1 VNRVPPGE
9 WHDYRRDDSRLGVQP
24 LARNAKSKL
33 EERWSIAIG
42 GGYQEIVA
50 VGDGSHDLLMADAGG
65 LQRISSDGIFR
76 WRTRPFGAHGIAGV
90 FDLDGDGRLEVLTS
104 NGAEIIVISA
114 ESGEFLFRDTVG
126 PPHSYGTYA
135 GMFNVH
141 AFFGAGMQV
150 LVPCF
155 SSKEVWMYDFGN
167 DVRGGHV
174 RHRLWMDDG
183 YHPSIAIGDVN
194 TDGTDEIVI
203 ARIGGVYV
211 FEPNNG
217 TMISQT
223 VWTSDEERRRNYGH
237 FELVDINRDG
247 RLEAVILSDKVSR
260 HMAVLGN
267 NGQGTFSPLWDRFIE
282 HIYPSDTTELRYTSN
297 SIRDFDGDGRFE
309 IAVSIFND
317 RKDGRWYTE
326 LIRAETGEKILDLPD
341 QYLCGV
347 QDTDGDGRPELCLS
361 HELGRA
367 TRPSSELSIYSVRNE
382 RTIATLGTGRFAVRA
397 VPTHGRS
404 SEFKPD
410 VFAAHEIWDG
420 RFDGKNG
427 IFFFNPEGL
436 HLLDRSLNTSR
447 VGTDEVSPDA
457 RLALAT
463 EHALY
468 VSERDGAIKKISA
481 ARGTEHFLSCGYHL
495 TTEAH
500 IAARPGPVP
509 CVVRWEE
516 SRYLIIPDFSNRIHI
531 LSADR
536 IHNRSAEFQGAESRD
551 AKRTTICG
559 RSRIGYDNVFHV
571 PSIILTERGPRIVVV
586 DDEGLLHSRLSL
598 YTLQGVRERF
608 YDFPDLP
615 ASEPGNR
622 IGCYDWLWFQHS
634 RGPAMALSFYRS
646 HSMNSECSL
655 GMLIE
660 NGEILWRIDR
670 IGEKEFGRGVGP
682 WGTSSIFE
690 RDGRAS
696 AVFCAKDTLC
706 RIDLETGT
714 FVWEPE
720 LLTSWTSDEMKRRNQ
735 WKEQSLSTAVSADDP
750 FTAYGTPLILN
761 DDLIIAGCLGG
772 FGSILPSGIARWWHI
787 ASAGDVLYRLP
798 GIGDVDGDGK
808 IEWGQ
813 GHADG
818 TFRIYDYDSGAL
830 RASLDL
836 KAITTDVLTL
846 DIDGDTNP
854 EFIFGTNDGRLL
866 AIGFDGKTFA
876 VIGEQEMGASV
887 GSPIAADFD
896 GDGSSE
902 IYLVTAD
909 GRLRCFA

>member
-1 VNRVPPGE
+1 AAP
-9 WHDYRRDDSRLGVQP
+9 
-24 LARNAKSKL
+24 
-33 EERWSIAIG
+33 
-42 GGYQEIVA
+42 
-50 VGDGSHDLLMADAGG
+50 
-65 LQRISSDGIFR
+65 
-76 WRTRPFGAHGIAGV
+76 
-90 FDLDGDGRLEVLTS
+90 EV
-104 NGAEIIVISA
+104 
-114 ESGEFLFRDTVG
+114 
-126 PPHSYGTYA
+126 
-135 GMFNVH
+135 
-141 AFFGAGMQV
+141 
-150 LVPCF
+150 
-155 SSKEVWMYDFGN
+155 
-167 DVRGGHV
+167 
-174 RHRLWMDDG
+174 
-183 YHPSIAIGDVN
+183 
-194 TDGTDEIVI
+194 
-203 ARIGGVYV
+203 
-211 FEPNNG
+211 
-217 TMISQT
+217 
-223 VWTSDEERRRNYGH
+223 
-237 FELVDINRDG
+237 
-247 RLEAVILSDKVSR
+247 
-260 HMAVLGN
+260 
-267 NGQGTFSPLWDRFIE
+267 
-282 HIYPSDTTELRYTSN
+282 
-297 SIRDFDGDGRFE
+297 
-309 IAVSIFND
+309 
-317 RKDGRWYTE
+317 
-326 LIRAETGEKILDLPD
+326 
-341 QYLCGV
+341 
-347 QDTDGDGRPELCLS
+347 
-361 HELGRA
+361 
-367 TRPSSELSIYSVRNE
+367 
-382 RTIATLGTGRFAVRA
+382 
-397 VPTHGRS
+397 
-404 SEFKPD
+404 
-410 VFAAHEIWDG
+410 WDG

-772 FGSILPSGIARWWHI
+772 FGSILPSGI
-787 ASAGDVLYRLP
+787 
-798 GIGDVDGDGK
+798 
-808 IEWGQ
+808 
-813 GHADG
+813 
-818 TFRIYDYDSGAL
+818 
-830 RASLDL
+830 
-836 KAITTDVLTL
+836 
-846 DIDGDTNP
+846 
-854 EFIFGTNDGRLL
+854 
-866 AIGFDGKTFA
+866 
-876 VIGEQEMGASV
+876 
-887 GSPIAADFD
+887 
-896 GDGSSE
+896 
-902 IYLVTAD
+902 
-909 GRLRCFA
+909 